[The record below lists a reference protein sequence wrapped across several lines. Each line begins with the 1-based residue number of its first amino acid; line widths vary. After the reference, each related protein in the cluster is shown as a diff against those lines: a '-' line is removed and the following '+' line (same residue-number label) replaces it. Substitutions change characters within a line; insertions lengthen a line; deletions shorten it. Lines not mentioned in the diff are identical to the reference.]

1 MFMLLYGA
9 GLRVSEVLALTTADV
24 DSARMVLHIRDTK
37 CCQARPMRSLGLSSH
52 LLVDVD
58 GGVTSAMALAELPLL
73 SPLAAM

>member
-1 MFMLLYGA
+1 VDGRGEARARDDVERVGA
-9 GLRVSEVLALTTADV
+9 EVTRTERRVETQ
-24 DSARMVLHIRDTK
+24 